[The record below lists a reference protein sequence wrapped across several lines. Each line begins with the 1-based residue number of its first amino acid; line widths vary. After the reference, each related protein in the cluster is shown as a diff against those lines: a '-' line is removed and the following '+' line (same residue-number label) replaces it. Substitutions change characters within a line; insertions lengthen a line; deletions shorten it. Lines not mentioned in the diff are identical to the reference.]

1 MRPPP
6 TVPVSGNK
14 EEFGESSYEWYA
26 NFESRVAGERNPARG
41 YRLCGK

>member
-26 NFESRVAGERNPARG
+26 NFESRFGGEHNPARG
-41 YRLCGK
+41 QCLCSQ